1 MAHGDV
7 KKQPTFRRSGIY
19 CGLPGKRPK
28 EVLRVV
34 NIVLQELGDIPK
46 GSAKDILSIVH
57 ECYERLQPHGVDIL
71 DILLFSNPSKMNA
84 FYSGE
89 RSTMHVASEDFGE
102 SFVAMHDAWRGTPRI
117 GVCMSRMKDL
127 PPLIQT
133 GTLRHEVGHSVLH
146 GSMEYYVF
154 PIGVRLTQAAQKL
167 GLTKE
172 YSFNLLYLISIAVK
186 DFEVTRL
193 LSGKGYVEDQLAYS
207 NHVLRTSKE
216 DLSAW
221 QLSKG
226 DPARMALCL
235 AARLKDTACLVALQ
249 PKIGEPLVVDR
260 IKDELSY
267 LQDPILNETL
277 KTLKRFPQATVGD
290 TFQNVAAMTKTFV
303 EDLLQPLFIQ
313 P

>member
-1 MAHGDV
+1 M
-7 KKQPTFRRSGIY
+7 
-19 CGLPGKRPK
+19 
-28 EVLRVV
+28 V
-34 NIVLQELGDIPK
+34 NIVLQKLGDIPEE
-46 GSAKDILSIVH
+46 SVKDILSIVH

-71 DILLFSNPSKMNA
+71 DILLFSNPSNMNA

-102 SFVAMHDAWRGTPRI
+102 SFVAIHEAWRGTPRI
-117 GVCMSRMKDL
+117 GVCMSRMKGL

-154 PIGVRLTQAAQKL
+154 PISASLIQAAERL

-193 LSGKGYVEDQLAYS
+193 LSGKGYVEDQVAYS
-207 NHVLRTSKE
+207 DDVLRTSNE
-216 DLSAW
+216 DLVAW
-221 QLSKG
+221 QL
-226 DPARMALCL
+226 ARGNVAGMALCL
-235 AARLKDTACLVALQ
+235 AGRLKDAACLIALQ
-249 PKIGEPLVVDR
+249 PRLGEQSVVDR
-260 IKDELSY
+260 IRRELSY
-267 LQDPILNETL
+267 LPDSILNETL
-277 KTLKRFPQATVGD
+277 KTIKRFPQAIVGD
-290 TFQNVAAMTKTFV
+290 TFQNVAAMTETFV

-313 P
+313 S